1 MLGLARL
8 IPTRSSWSLRVITS
22 GALAV
27 LLAAATIGPVS
38 GATVTTTWNARI
50 GSGGLNGSSRIE
62 AYATGSGALKLK
74 LVKLRASASLPVVV
88 VKGTCSS
95 PGPALLTVPSI
106 RTTSTGAATRT
117 STLSA
122 AQIKL
127 VRAATKGTGKIA
139 IRIGSGSSRKCGNFV
154 VATPPAPP
162 ATVAATI
169 TVGAYPQ
176 GAALDT
182 SSVWVVN
189 SGEDTISRIDA
200 RTNLVLSTIPVD
212 LSATQFLSA
221 VTVGFGALWVT
232 VLGYDASLVD
242 EVGGVVLRI
251 DPVSGSTIGNPI
263 PVGRG
268 AYNVA
273 ASTDAVWVS
282 NALDGT
288 LTRIDAYAGQVVATI
303 QTGGFPDGIVAGFGS
318 IWVANQ
324 ADGKVARVDPATNQV
339 VASVQTQLDAAG
351 IAIGGGSVW
360 VANYGETR
368 QPGGMVSRI
377 DPATNAVTAVV
388 PVGINPGYIAWGG
401 GYLWVAMVGEP
412 TVVQLDPAKNS
423 VKARLAVGAENWG
436 IVAADHAVWV
446 VQPTAAGADP
456 TLLKPGTVTR
466 INF

>member
-1 MLGLARL
+1 MFGLARL
-8 IPTRSSWSLRVITS
+8 IPTRRSWTLRAITS

-27 LLAAATIGPVS
+27 LVAAATIGPVS

-50 GSGGLNGSSRIE
+50 GSGGLNGASKIE

-74 LVKLRASASLPVVV
+74 LVKLRASASLAVVV

-95 PGPALLTVPSI
+95 PGRTLLTVPSI

-122 AQIKL
+122 AQVKL
-127 VRAATKGTGKIA
+127 VRSATKGTSRIA

-154 VATPPAPP
+154 LAPPPAPP

-169 TVGAYPQ
+169 SVGAYPQ
-176 GAALDT
+176 GAARDT
-182 SSVWVVN
+182 SSVWIVN
-189 SGEDTISRIDA
+189 GGEDTISRIDPK
-200 RTNLVLSTIPVD
+200 TNLVLSTIPVD

-221 VTVGFGALWVT
+221 VAVGFGALWVT

-242 EVGGVVLRI
+242 EVAGVVLRI
-251 DPVSGSTIGNPI
+251 DPVSGSTIGSPI
-263 PVGRG
+263 QVGRG
-268 AYNVA
+268 AYNIA
-273 ASTDAVWVS
+273 TSADAVWVS
-282 NALDGT
+282 NGLDGT
-288 LTRIDAYAGQVVATI
+288 LTRIDPITGQVAATI
-303 QTGGFPDGIVAGFGS
+303 QTGGAPFGVAAAFGS

-339 VASVQTQLDAAG
+339 VASIQTQLDAAG
-351 IAIGGGSVW
+351 IAVGGGSVW
-360 VANYGETR
+360 VANYGETK

-377 DPATNAVTAVV
+377 DPATNAVAAVV
-388 PVGINPGYIAWGG
+388 PVGINPGYVAWGG

-412 TVVQLDPAKNS
+412 TVVQLDPAKAS

-436 IVAADHAVWV
+436 IVASDHAVWV

-456 TLLKPGTVTR
+456 TLLRPGTVTR